1 MTKIIKGAAAALTAC
16 LMLTACSGGDDYSS
30 YASAYKKVT
39 ANGGMNADFELT
51 LEMDGVETVTNGSFK
66 LDTSDGKSILYYEMD
81 IDGNKVIQFSD
92 GEYIYTEADGHK
104 TRYAINTKPSAGG
117 DRNEVEQKDNN
128 SAGSFN
134 TEAFL
139 SEFSSF
145 LEAGKIKELGLLSPI
160 EKNAVSGISE
170 DGGVY
175 TLTFSESLVK
185 RYLNI
190 IIANESNSTD
200 GDTLQ
205 IDELNDFSYKA
216 TVSDGI
222 VTGTEYSGV
231 LAVNVPGSL
240 MADGNDADY
249 DMDLNIKITFVDPG
263 SAVEV
268 TLPSTDGYDLIG

>member
-1 MTKIIKGAAAALTAC
+1 MKKIVKSTAAVFLAGV
-16 LMLTACSGGDDYSS
+16 MLTACAGSDDYSS
-30 YASAYKKVT
+30 YASAYKLVT
-39 ANGGMNADFELT
+39 ANGGMNADFLLT

-92 GEYIYTEADGHK
+92 GEYIYTEVDGHK
-104 TRYAINTKPSAGG
+104 TKYAINTKPTAGG
-117 DRNEVEQKDNN
+117 DRNEAEQKDNN
-128 SAGSFN
+128 SAGSFD

-175 TLTFSESLVK
+175 TLTFSENLVK

-190 IIANESNSTD
+190 IISNESNSSD

-249 DMDLNIKITFVDPG
+249 DMALNIKITFVEPG

>member
-200 GDTLQ
+200 GDTLK

>member
-1 MTKIIKGAAAALTAC
+1 
-16 LMLTACSGGDDYSS
+16 
-30 YASAYKKVT
+30 
-39 ANGGMNADFELT
+39 
-51 LEMDGVETVTNGSFK
+51 
-66 LDTSDGKSILYYEMD
+66 MD

-175 TLTFSESLVK
+175 TLTFSESLSQRCSK
-185 RYLNI
+185 PLY
-190 IIANESNSTD
+190 
-200 GDTLQ
+200 Q
-205 IDELNDFSYKA
+205 
-216 TVSDGI
+216 
-222 VTGTEYSGV
+222 
-231 LAVNVPGSL
+231 
-240 MADGNDADY
+240 
-249 DMDLNIKITFVDPG
+249 
-263 SAVEV
+263 
-268 TLPSTDGYDLIG
+268 